1 MTTKKIPERIK
12 VWDLP
17 TRVFHW
23 SLVSA
28 IVAAWVTKGSS
39 QQLDIHVFAGYL
51 AAALVVFR
59 LLWGWRGG
67 KYARFRSFIY
77 TPAAYRDHLRNL
89 IRLKPAR
96 HVGHNPLGGLAIF
109 LILGL
114 LAFIVSSGMLA
125 LGGAFQQG
133 PMAGYFSFAL
143 GDGFREAHEFLANS
157 LAAVIALHIGGV
169 VAESI
174 LTRDNL
180 FTAMV
185 HGLKSGYSNRLAASP
200 FTTLGITLTVMLS
213 IATGVYFL
221 PYFLR
226 SPQHPYQPF
235 PSPHL
240 VSNPAWDKECSDC
253 HLSYH
258 PSILPAR
265 SWKKLFMEQDQH
277 FGEDLALD
285 NETTHA
291 LLQYALINSA
301 ENHQTRAAWKIDR
314 SIPQGALPLRVTE
327 TRFWERAHGKLK
339 EAVWK
344 METVK
349 SKANCQACHTDAAS
363 GGFQPAAMIIPPP
376 ILTTPRAPHDL
387 IARLNEFNPFSR
399 HRTESQ
405 Q

>member
-1 MTTKKIPERIK
+1 MNTKQTPERIK

-59 LLWGWRGG
+59 LVWGWRGG

-96 HVGHNPLGGLAIF
+96 HVGHNPLGGLAVF

-114 LAFIVSSGMLA
+114 LAFLVLSGMLA

-133 PMAGYFSFAL
+133 PLAGYFSFAR
-143 GDGFREAHEFLANS
+143 GEGFLEAHEFLAYS
-157 LAAVIALHIGGV
+157 LAAVIVLHVGGV
-169 VAESI
+169 VVESA

-180 FTAMV
+180 FTAMI
-185 HGLKSGYSNRLAASP
+185 HGLKSGYSTRLAAAP

-213 IATGVYFL
+213 VATGVYFL
-221 PYFLR
+221 PYYQR

-235 PSPHL
+235 PSPRL
-240 VSNPAWDKECSDC
+240 ASNQTWDQECGDC
-253 HLSYH
+253 HLPYH

-265 SWKKLFMEQDQH
+265 SWKKIFMQQDQH

-285 NETTHA
+285 SETTRA
-291 LLQYALINSA
+291 LRQYALANSA

-314 SIPQGALPLRVTE
+314 SIAQSAQPLRVTE
-327 TRFWERAHGKLK
+327 TRFWDRAHGKLS
-339 EAVWK
+339 ESVWK
-344 METVK
+344 MESVK
-349 SKANCQACHTDAAS
+349 SKANCEACHTDAVS
-363 GGFQPAAMIIPPP
+363 GGFQPAAMTLPPP
-376 ILTTPRAPHDL
+376 TVTPQHTPKNL
-387 IARLNEFNPFSR
+387 IARLNEFIPFSR
-399 HRTESQ
+399 HNTESQ
-405 Q
+405 P